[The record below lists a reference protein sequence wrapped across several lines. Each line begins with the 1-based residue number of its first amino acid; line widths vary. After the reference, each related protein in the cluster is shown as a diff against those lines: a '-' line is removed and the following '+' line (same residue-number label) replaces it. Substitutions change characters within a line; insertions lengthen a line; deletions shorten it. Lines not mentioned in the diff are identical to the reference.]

1 MGPSV
6 DTDSG
11 AQSPDLQL
19 HMPSPPSL
27 DVEEKSSKFSF
38 GFGKG
43 KKKKEK
49 SPKPIAAEEEKQLA
63 VDDLPPPKPPRLDTH
78 LDGMGLSSHDEESI
92 SVFSGSTIIPGSE
105 INVSLSDGDVVPKM
119 GVSAKLIKAEIETP
133 VISAE
138 LPTNEVSPVDVTLEK
153 KGSFSFGFGSKRDK
167 KKKSK
172 NEEDKTLEGEAGLK
186 IDTSL
191 PDVDGGGVMKNWYKE
206 KSKSPTKEK
215 KKANSM
221 NLGFGG
227 KGKETS
233 EVDIKPAELEVP
245 QEVKVKKR
253 GSFLGGLMKKGS
265 KAKDVEDVSL
275 KYKGKLKDNE
285 GTEENLG
292 LETSLKGDAT
302 GVTLDL
308 DLPSV
313 ELKGPEISNGGT
325 TKGFKL
331 FNNAPDH
338 KDGVTLNGEAP
349 KASLD
354 TDISGGEMEAELPS
368 IKDLPSVKGPNQIE
382 VSTPSITA
390 DLKTPS

>member
-78 LDGMGLSSHDEESI
+78 LDGMGLSPHDEGSI
-92 SVFSGSTIIPGSE
+92 SVFTGSTIIPGSE
-105 INVSLSDGDVVPKM
+105 INVSLSDGDVVPKLDADPKVQLPSLTSEKDADQSLVPKM

-138 LPTNEVSPVDVTLEK
+138 LPTNEVSPIDVTLEK
-153 KGSFSFGFGSKRDK
+153 KGSFSFGFGSKR
-167 KKKSK
+167 
-172 NEEDKTLEGEAGLK
+172 
-186 IDTSL
+186 
-191 PDVDGGGVMKNWYKE
+191 VMKNWYKE

>member
-1 MGPSV
+1 MG
-6 DTDSG
+6 
-11 AQSPDLQL
+11 
-19 HMPSPPSL
+19 
-27 DVEEKSSKFSF
+27 
-38 GFGKG
+38 
-43 KKKKEK
+43 
-49 SPKPIAAEEEKQLA
+49 EKQLA
-63 VDDLPPPKPPRLDTH
+63 VDDLLPPKPPRLDTH
-78 LDGMGLSSHDEESI
+78 LDGMGLSSHDGGSI
-92 SVFSGSTIIPGSE
+92 SVFTGSTIIPGSE
-105 INVSLSDGDVVPKM
+105 INVSLSDGDVVPKLDADPKVQLPSLTSEKDADQSLVPKM
-119 GVSAKLIKAEIETP
+119 GGSAKLIKAEIETP

-172 NEEDKTLEGEAGLK
+172 NEEDKTFEGEAGLK

-215 KKANSM
+215 KKPNSM

-325 TKGFKL
+325 TKL
-331 FNNAPDH
+331 FNNTPDH

-390 DLKTPS
+390 DLKTPSLEVE